1 MAEKTE
7 ESRNKALSYVGE
19 VQKEMKK
26 VNWPKR
32 KELVSNT
39 VLTLVAALVLAMFIF
54 ASDQMITQVLNLI
67 YR

>member
-7 ESRNKALSYVGE
+7 QSGIKAFSYVGE

-39 VLTLVAALVLAMFIF
+39 VLTLVAAMVLAMFIF